1 VPDRE
6 QYFVSLRWE
15 GMKRKW
21 TEREFKA
28 FKKWE
33 KRFDR
38 PIWWMLAVAIFLP
51 VLGILLS
58 AMTK

>member
-1 VPDRE
+1 
-6 QYFVSLRWE
+6 
-15 GMKRKW
+15 MKLKW

-38 PIWWMLAVAIFLP
+38 PIWWMLAVAVGLP
-51 VLGILLS
+51 ILGTVLS